1 MAQRVLI
8 GAVLALAISLG
19 ARRTR
24 SLSVNGAIAATIL
37 GTLAAAAGWTWAAL
51 LIVYFVS
58 STALSRL
65 GRAEKERRTASVVEK
80 GGERDAAQ
88 VAANGGGFAIGAL
101 LALLQPDVRW
111 LAFGVGS
118 LAASAADTW
127 ATEIGTLFGG
137 RPRSILTLEP
147 LPPGLSG
154 GVTAIGTLASAIGA
168 SFIAA
173 CGIALGLTPR
183 LAMAVA
189 IGGFFGAIVDSVLG
203 AVAQERRWC
212 AGCHSVTERVTHDCG
227 CITIRQRGVSWL
239 ANDAVNF
246 ISGAAGGLLAAW
258 MAR

>member
-1 MAQRVLI
+1 MAQRILI
-8 GAVLALAISLG
+8 GAVLALAISLA

-24 SLSVNGAIAATIL
+24 SLSVNGAIAATTL

-58 STALSRL
+58 SAGLSRL

-88 VAANGGGFAIGAL
+88 VAANGGAFAIGAL
-101 LALLQPDVRW
+101 IALVQPDARW
-111 LAFGVGS
+111 LALGVGS

-137 RPRSILTLEP
+137 KPRSILTLEP

-154 GVTAIGTLASAIGA
+154 GITAIGTLASAIGA
-168 SFIAA
+168 SFIA
-173 CGIALGLTPR
+173 GTALAFGLTPR

-189 IGGFFGAIVDSVLG
+189 IGGFFGALVDSVLG
-203 AVAQERRWC
+203 AIAQERRWC
-212 AGCHSVTERVTHDCG
+212 AVCRSVTERATHDCG
-227 CITIRQRGVSWL
+227 CVTIRQRGISWMT
-239 ANDAVNF
+239 NDVVNF
-246 ISGAAGGLLAAW
+246 ISGVGGGLLAAW